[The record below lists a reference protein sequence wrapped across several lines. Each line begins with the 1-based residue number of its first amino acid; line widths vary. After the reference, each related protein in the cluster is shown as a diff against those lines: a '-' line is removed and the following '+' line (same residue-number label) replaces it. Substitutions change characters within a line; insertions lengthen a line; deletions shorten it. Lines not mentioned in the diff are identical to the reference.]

1 MDQENPV
8 LENLV
13 VWLLRKFQELFL
25 KLENK
30 LSVEDTFVINHMIN
44 HLEKQTVSQ
53 MQKVCR
59 AIEVIHRKNTTVRVN
74 LENQVKEVTSIKA
87 IWETKML
94 VLTLQKS
101 LKKKLLANKKCEILI
116 TQWVTQP
123 NQDTVRNQSFHKKVR
138 LWVIWSINKSFKPVC
153 LADQLSEMLME
164 QETFSKPL
172 MIKDKCM
179 IPTFPTPI
187 KSWIGRWRK
196 FASSI

>member
-87 IWETKML
+87 I
-94 VLTLQKS
+94 
-101 LKKKLLANKKCEILI
+101 
-116 TQWVTQP
+116 
-123 NQDTVRNQSFHKKVR
+123 
-138 LWVIWSINKSFKPVC
+138 
-153 LADQLSEMLME
+153 
-164 QETFSKPL
+164 
-172 MIKDKCM
+172 
-179 IPTFPTPI
+179 
-187 KSWIGRWRK
+187 
-196 FASSI
+196 